1 MDGSERER
9 RNMSFLSQRNVASSK
24 KRKVCPLCGTLIEI
38 GSPKVV
44 RNGTDGGDFLSMH
57 MHPECEAYEH
67 APGAVDPCWY
77 DDFYERAFER
87 SEAIEFVKAKGEI

>member
-1 MDGSERER
+1 MDGSESER

-44 RNGTDGGDFLSMH
+44 RNGVDGSDFWTMH
-57 MHPECEAYEH
+57 MHPECEAYESR
-67 APGAVDPCWY
+67 ATVDDGWY
-77 DDFYERAFER
+77 EDCYEPAFER

>member
-44 RNGTDGGDFLSMH
+44 RNGVDGSDFWTMH
-57 MHPECEAYEH
+57 MHPECEEYESKET
-67 APGAVDPCWY
+67 VDDGWY
-77 DDFYERAFER
+77 EDCYEPAFER

>member
-1 MDGSERER
+1 LDGSERER
-9 RNMSFLSQRNVASSK
+9 RNMSFPQRNVASSK

-44 RNGTDGGDFLSMH
+44 RNGVDGSDFWTMH
-57 MHPECEAYEH
+57 MHPECEAYESR
-67 APGAVDPCWY
+67 ATVDDGWY
-77 DDFYERAFER
+77 EDCYEPAFER